1 MSQESPMPEVSPY
14 RLVYV
19 TAANQEEA
27 EHIARTLVGERL
39 AACANVLGTIASY
52 YWWKGDVVEDSEVS
66 LLLKTRV
73 DRVEALVQRVQA
85 IHSYECPCVVTLP
98 IQEGSA
104 DYLSWLDTQVS
115 NAEEPR

>member
-1 MSQESPMPEVSPY
+1 MPEASPY

-27 EHIARTLVGERL
+27 EHIARTLVGDRL
-39 AACANVLGTIASY
+39 AACANVLGSIASF
-52 YWWKGDVVEDSEVS
+52 YWWKGDLVEDSEVS

-73 DRVEALVQRVQA
+73 DRVESLVEKVQA
-85 IHSYECPCVVTLP
+85 IHSYDCPCVIILP

-104 DYLSWLDTQVS
+104 DYLRWIDAQLDR
-115 NAEEPR
+115 AE

>member
-1 MSQESPMPEVSPY
+1 MNQEDTMPDASPY

-27 EHIARTLVGERL
+27 SHIARTLVENRL

-73 DRVEALVQRVQA
+73 DRVEALVEKVKA
-85 IHSYECPCVVTLP
+85 NHSYECPCVITLP

-104 DYLSWLDTQVS
+104 DYLRWLDAQLDA
-115 NAEEPR
+115 AE